1 MLICR
6 NNAGGGVRY
15 GHEAEC
21 RRRRGKNNQDNKTT
35 SRLRTPDVM
44 NRVRPLE
51 TAASG
56 VVEQALDLVVGHDP
70 ASNDDVPST

>member
-6 NNAGGGVRY
+6 NNAGGGVKY
-15 GHEAEC
+15 GHKAGC
-21 RRRRGKNNQDNKTT
+21 RKRRGKDNQGNKST

-44 NRVRPLE
+44 KRDRPLE

>member
-1 MLICR
+1 VLICR
-6 NNAGGGVRY
+6 NNAGGRVRY
-15 GHEAEC
+15 GHKAGGRE
-21 RRRRGKNNQDNKTT
+21 RRGKNNQDNKST

-44 NRVRPLE
+44 KRDRLLE

-70 ASNDDVPST
+70 ASTDDVPST